1 MSEIGN
7 HGIHSFQHSLSLAI
21 VFIK

>member
-1 MSEIGN
+1 MSEIGY
-7 HGIHSFQHSLSLAI
+7 HVIHSFQHSLSLAI